1 MTRRHFAVDRPQV
14 GGSSPD
20 GQLIYGRT
28 DLARNVLHRAH
39 AKAAMTEH
47 AVITPL
53 AAPVARYVLHPAMA
67 RGHTATIHPAH
78 IVGQGGF
85 ARLVA
90 AKRIHAA
97 LVGDPSV
104 VAVIEH
110 EARIASTI
118 HHPNVVP
125 VLDVVHAERE
135 VIIVQEFVHGVP
147 LRVLLRSPRVDLE
160 IAVALLASIV
170 SGLAATHEAKL
181 DTVRPA
187 IVNGDAS
194 ALDVIVSVN
203 GVPRLLDFGIA
214 RSRRAD
220 LYAVGL
226 LAWKVLDRNR
236 RLEPFVTRALA
247 NDPRKRYATAT
258 DMLDALLA
266 VCRPAP
272 PADVAKWVRAA
283 GADHLEK
290 RRITLAACDASFRMM
305 QRTSEPPPAPI
316 EGPRSFASAFAKAV
330 TPILPW
336 VATVLS
342 LVVVG
347 IVAGMV
353 VQISFGA
360 R

>member
-1 MTRRHFAVDRPQV
+1 M
-14 GGSSPD
+14 S
-20 GQLIYGRT
+20 
-28 DLARNVLHRAH
+28 
-39 AKAAMTEH
+39 EH

-53 AAPVARYVLHPAMA
+53 AAPVARYELHPAIA
-67 RGHTATIHPAH
+67 RGQTSTVHPAH

-147 LRVLLRSPRVDLE
+147 LSTLLRSSRLE
-160 IAVALLASIV
+160 LDVAVALLVGIV
-170 SGLAATHEAKL
+170 SGLAAIHEAKL
-181 DTVRPA
+181 DTPRPA
-187 IVNGDAS
+187 LVDPVAS
-194 ALDVIVSVN
+194 ALDVLVSVD
-203 GVPRLLDFGIA
+203 GVPKLLDFGIA

-226 LAWKVLDRNR
+226 LAWKFLDRKR
-236 RLEPFVTRALA
+236 RLEPFITRALA
-247 NDPRKRYATAT
+247 NDPRKRYPSAA
-258 DMLDALLA
+258 DMLDALLG

-272 PADVAKWVRAA
+272 AADVARWVRAA

-305 QRTSEPPPAPI
+305 QRTPEPPPSHIVEAERPSFVHAVAPL
-316 EGPRSFASAFAKAV
+316 
-330 TPILPW
+330 LPW
-336 VATVLS
+336 VATILS

-347 IVAGMV
+347 IVAGML
-353 VQISFGA
+353 VQVSFGT